1 MADPVRLISMP
12 GLDRKRRGE
21 LLRAVFDVLA
31 DHHDGIQARDALKEV
46 ENRLGLTE
54 FEAANYPGS
63 DTRRFEKT
71 VRFQTIN
78 AVKAGWMTKRAGI
91 WTPTQEGLAA
101 HVKFTDPEQFLVEAE
116 KLYRV
121 WAAAQP
127 QKESDDEDEQESA
140 LSDAS
145 LTLEEAEE
153 KSWEQVR
160 EYLHTMDPYEF
171 QRLVAGLLRGMEY
184 SVTWVAPPGKDRGL
198 DIVALSDPIGVDGHR
213 IKVQVKREKNKTDA
227 KTLRAFTSVLHAGEV
242 GLFVTLGGFTP
253 DAESEARNEA
263 RRIRLVDAYEL
274 FELWARYYD
283 RIPEQDRIRLPIKFI
298 PFLMQDSDDA

>member
-1 MADPVRLISMP
+1 
-12 GLDRKRRGE
+12 
-21 LLRAVFDVLA
+21 
-31 DHHDGIQARDALKEV
+31 
-46 ENRLGLTE
+46 
-54 FEAANYPGS
+54 
-63 DTRRFEKT
+63 
-71 VRFQTIN
+71 
-78 AVKAGWMTKRAGI
+78 MTKRAGI
-91 WTPTQEGLAA
+91 WTPTQKGLAA

-127 QKESDDEDEQESA
+127 QKESGEDEQESA

-145 LTLEEAEE
+145 LTLEEAKE

-171 QRLVAGLLRGMEY
+171 QRLVAGLLRGMGY

-198 DIVALSDPIGVDGHR
+198 DIVALSDPICVDGHR

-274 FELWARYYD
+274 FELWAHYYD
-283 RIPEQDRIRLPIKFI
+283 RIPEQDRIRLPIN
-298 PFLMQDSDDA
+298 PDRSSSARE

>member
-1 MADPVRLISMP
+1 MS

-78 AVKAGWMTKRAGI
+78 AVKAGWMAKRAGI

-101 HVKFTDPEQFLVEAE
+101 HVKFTDPEQFLVEAQ

-127 QKESDDEDEQESA
+127 QKESDEDDEQESA

-171 QRLVAGLLRGMEY
+171 QQLVAGLRGMGY
-184 SVTWVAPPGKDRGL
+184 SVTWMAPPGKDRGL
-198 DIVALSDPIGVDGHR
+198 DIVALGDPIGVDGHR
-213 IKVQVKREKNKTDA
+213 IKVQVKREKSKTDA
-227 KTLRAFTSVLHAGEV
+227 KTVKSAS
-242 GLFVTLGGFTP
+242 
-253 DAESEARNEA
+253 S
-263 RRIRLVDAYEL
+263 
-274 FELWARYYD
+274 
-283 RIPEQDRIRLPIKFI
+283 
-298 PFLMQDSDDA
+298 

>member
-1 MADPVRLISMP
+1 MP
-12 GLDRKRRGE
+12 GLGRQRRGE

-31 DHHDGIQARDALKEV
+31 EHPDGIQARDALTEV
-46 ENRLGLTE
+46 EKHLGLTE

-91 WTPTQEGLAA
+91 WTATQEGLAA
-101 HVKFTDPEQFLVEAE
+101 HGEFTDPKRFLIEAE

-121 WAAAQP
+121 WVASQP
-127 QKESDDEDEQESA
+127 AKGSTEDEDESTI
-140 LSDAS
+140 SDAS
-145 LTLEEAEE
+145 LTLEEAKE
-153 KSWEQVR
+153 KSWQEVR
-160 EYLHTMDPYEF
+160 EFLHAMDPYEF
-171 QRLVAGLLRGMEY
+171 QHLVAGLLRGMGY
-184 SVTWVAPPGKDRGL
+184 SVTWVSPPGKDRGL
-198 DIVALSDPIGVDGHR
+198 DIVALSDPIGVDGRR
-213 IKVQVKREKNKTDA
+213 IKVQVKREKSKTDA

-274 FELWARYYD
+274 YELWARYYD

-298 PFLMQDSDDA
+298 PFLVQGSEDA

>member
-1 MADPVRLISMP
+1 MP
-12 GLDRKRRGE
+12 GLGRKRRGE
-21 LLRAVFDVLA
+21 LLRGVFDVLA
-31 DHHDGIQARDALKEV
+31 DHQDGIQARDALKEV
-46 ENRLGLTE
+46 EKRLGLTE

-63 DTRRFEKT
+63 GTRRFEKT

-91 WTPTQEGLAA
+91 WTATQDGLAA
-101 HVKFTDPEQFLVEAE
+101 HTKFTEPEQFLIEAE
-116 KLYRV
+116 KLYKV
-121 WAAAQP
+121 WVAAQP
-127 QKESDDEDEQESA
+127 QKEPGEEDEEESTI
-140 LSDAS
+140 SDAS

-160 EYLHTMDPYEF
+160 EYLHAMDPYEF
-171 QRLVAGLLRGMEY
+171 QRLVAGLLRGMGY

-198 DIVALSDPIGVDGHR
+198 DIVALSDPIGVDGQR
-213 IKVQVKREKNKTDA
+213 IKVQVKREKSKTDA

-283 RIPEQDRIRLPIKFI
+283 RIPERDRIRLPIKFV
-298 PFLMQDSDDA
+298 PFLMQGGEDT

>member
-1 MADPVRLISMP
+1 
-12 GLDRKRRGE
+12 
-21 LLRAVFDVLA
+21 
-31 DHHDGIQARDALKEV
+31 
-46 ENRLGLTE
+46 
-54 FEAANYPGS
+54 
-63 DTRRFEKT
+63 
-71 VRFQTIN
+71 
-78 AVKAGWMTKRAGI
+78 MTKRAGI

-116 KLYRV
+116 KLYRA

-127 QKESDDEDEQESA
+127 QKESDEEDEREST

-160 EYLHTMDPYEF
+160 EHLHTMDPFEF
-171 QRLVAGLLRGMEY
+171 QRLIAGLLRGMGY
-184 SVTWVAPPGKDRGL
+184 SVTWVSPPGKDRGL
-198 DIVALSDPIGVDGHR
+198 DIVALSDPIGADGHR
-213 IKVQVKREKNKTDA
+213 IKVQVKREKSKTDA

-274 FELWARYYD
+274 FELWAHYYD
-283 RIPEQDRIRLPIKFI
+283 RIPEQDRILLPIKFI
-298 PFLMQDSDDA
+298 PFLMQDSEDA